1 MEESRYKELLK
12 ESISNQWS
20 RFEYFRNLCKKK
32 GRSLKDLLLAIDDG
46 EYFRI
51 PAVMATA
58 FKKSKG
64 LVRELNDLSR
74 EGSFQ
79 VSSSTSGDPSYIFTS
94 RQEMDKILDNYRL
107 TFGIEGVSRAI
118 GFAPS
123 CTILDGLSKKSGYMG
138 QHGVARMKLAL
149 DAGKM
154 HYKELTFTLDVDIFR
169 TIIAKITG
177 GNAVLKKKHL
187 DEIISIISVAEKE
200 NERIS
205 LGGVVLL
212 FNPYLNQLKDG
223 QFNLGSKAFF
233 PFSGGGYNGSKG
245 AIRGEKISKPEMVK
259 KISAVFG
266 IENRH
271 LSTNIK
277 DIYAFTESSATHE
290 GFWSESLNDYLFR
303 TWHESKVYIV
313 DPETEEPVKSGTG
326 LIKVITPYA
335 DGNPSAANVSVLQ
348 LDSATI
354 RECQPDYSVTLF
366 SNIKRVA
373 GASVEGCAYKAEEI
387 ARA

>member
-20 RFEYFRNLCKKK
+20 RFAYFRNLCKRKN
-32 GRSLKDLLLAIDDG
+32 LVMTDLLMAIDNE
-46 EYFRI
+46 EYYRI

-58 FKKSKG
+58 FKRSRG
-64 LVRELNDLSR
+64 LIGELNDLSR
-74 EGSFQ
+74 EGRFQ

-94 RQEMDKILDNYRL
+94 REEMDKILDNYRL

-123 CTILDGLSKKSGYMG
+123 CTILNGLSKKSGCMG
-138 QHGVARMKLAL
+138 RHGVARMKLAL
-149 DAGKM
+149 DAAKK
-154 HYKELTFTLDVDIFR
+154 HYRELKFTLDINMFR
-169 TIIAKITG
+169 TIIAGICG
-177 GNAVLKKKHL
+177 GKAVLEKRQIN
-187 DEIISIISVAEKE
+187 DIVSMISDAEKE
-200 NERIS
+200 NEKIS
-205 LGGVVLL
+205 LGSVVLL
-212 FNPYLNQLKDG
+212 FSPYLNQMKEG
-223 QFNLGSKAFF
+223 QFSLGSNGYF

-245 AIRGEKISKPEMVK
+245 AIRGDKISKPDMVK
-259 KISAVFG
+259 KIAAVFG
-266 IENRH
+266 MDKSH

-290 GFWSESLNDYLFR
+290 GFWSENLQDYLFQA
-303 TWHESKVYIV
+303 WHESKVYIV
-313 DPETEEPVKSGTG
+313 DPETEEPLRTGTG

-354 RECQPDYSVTLF
+354 RECQLNYSVTLF
-366 SNIKRVA
+366 SNIARVA
-373 GASVEGCAYKAEEI
+373 GASAEGCAYKAEEI